1 MADIPHAV
9 PRPKRLVVVM
19 DGTWNS
25 PAAASERDDG
35 DQVFKPSNPLKTS
48 RAVRVHDDVAASL
61 VAFGR
66 PRPGDTVTAGGKVY
80 TFVEALAGDDT
91 DGQVDGKVAIG
102 EGARHSLESLSFA
115 INLRRHRGRYS
126 AGMTR
131 HPEVSAREVPGNR
144 RRLHIVPRSGAGEAA
159 WTQDTTVPGWRWVEP
174 SGIDRTLRERGFD
187 PGRGVAQVVYYDVG
201 VGAMR
206 STPGVSNKVHR
217 FIDKTFGGA
226 RGAGFE
232 ANIEDAY
239 LFLSL
244 NYRSGDELFLFG
256 FSRGAASVRGLAR
269 FIDWMG
275 GLVPSED
282 SYWIPRYFDAFLA
295 GSSYG
300 DTRAAVVEESFRRRL
315 KKGQAE
321 DKARA
326 KAESIAGTVAPA
338 TIRFL
343 GVWDSVLSIGR
354 RRGAPHFGPTP
365 PARVEHARQ
374 ALAIDERRP
383 DFEPRIWRG
392 RSPENPAQTLEQ
404 RWFAGSHSNIGGGYV
419 HDGLANVALRWMLDG
434 ARDVGLAVDEDY
446 LRHFRPYAEDKY
458 YDSSSLAWRT
468 IQTVTFRRRV
478 GVRPIEVDAA
488 AGLTLH
494 PSVLRRLAAGKVSES
509 GREHER
515 LEPYR
520 PA

>member
-1 MADIPHAV
+1 MAETPHAV

-35 DQVFKPSNPLKTS
+35 DKVFKPSNPLKTS

-61 VAFGR
+61 VAVGR
-66 PRPGDTVTAGGKVY
+66 PRSGDTVTVGGKVY
-80 TFVEALAGDDT
+80 TFVKAPAEGEGPGPDD
-91 DGQVDGKVAIG
+91 GHVAIG
-102 EGARHSLESLSFA
+102 EGARHSLENLRYA

-131 HPEVSAREVPGNR
+131 HPEVSARAVPGNR
-144 RRLHIVPRSGAGEAA
+144 RRVQIVPRSGAGEAA

-206 STPGVSNKVHR
+206 STPGVSNKVHQ
-217 FIDKTFGGA
+217 FIDKSFGGA

-239 LFLSL
+239 LFLAL
-244 NYRSGDELFLFG
+244 NYRPGDELFLFG

-295 GSSYG
+295 GSTHRE
-300 DTRAAVVEESFRRRL
+300 TRAAVVEESFRRRL
-315 KKGQAE
+315 KKGQPD

-326 KAESIAGTVAPA
+326 EAE
-338 TIRFL
+338 
-343 GVWDSVLSIGR
+343 
-354 RRGAPHFGPTP
+354 
-365 PARVEHARQ
+365 
-374 ALAIDERRP
+374 
-383 DFEPRIWRG
+383 
-392 RSPENPAQTLEQ
+392 
-404 RWFAGSHSNIGGGYV
+404 
-419 HDGLANVALRWMLDG
+419 
-434 ARDVGLAVDEDY
+434 
-446 LRHFRPYAEDKY
+446 K
-458 YDSSSLAWRT
+458 
-468 IQTVTFRRRV
+468 
-478 GVRPIEVDAA
+478 
-488 AGLTLH
+488 
-494 PSVLRRLAAGKVSES
+494 
-509 GREHER
+509 
-515 LEPYR
+515 
-520 PA
+520 